1 MVGSEIFLPECGVI
15 NYGVLQDGMLKD
27 GMLKDGATCGH
38 ALKLSGLCR
47 DRTYDPVIKSHLLY
61 QLS

>member
-1 MVGSEIFLPECGVI
+1 MVGSEIFLPGCGVI
-15 NYGVLQDGMLKD
+15 NYGVLQDGV
-27 GMLKDGATCGH
+27 LKDGATSGH

>member
-15 NYGVLQDGMLKD
+15 NYGVLQDGVP
-27 GMLKDGATCGH
+27 KDGATSGH